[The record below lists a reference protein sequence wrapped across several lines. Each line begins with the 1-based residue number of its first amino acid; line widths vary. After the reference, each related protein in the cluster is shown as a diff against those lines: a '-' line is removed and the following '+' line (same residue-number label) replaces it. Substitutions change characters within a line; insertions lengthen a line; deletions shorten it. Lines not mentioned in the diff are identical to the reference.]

1 MNYPIIMN
9 DVLPVSEFFRLRD
22 EFEYKGWSLDNYAYR
37 LKKNECCQR

>member
-22 EFEYKGWSLDNYAYR
+22 EFEYKGVEFR
-37 LKKNECCQR
+37 

>member
-22 EFEYKGWSLDNYAYR
+22 EFEYKGGV
-37 LKKNECCQR
+37 